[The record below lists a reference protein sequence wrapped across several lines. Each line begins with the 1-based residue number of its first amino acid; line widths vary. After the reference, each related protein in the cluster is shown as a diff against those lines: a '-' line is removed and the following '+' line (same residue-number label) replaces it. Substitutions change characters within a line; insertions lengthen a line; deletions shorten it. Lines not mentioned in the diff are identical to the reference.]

1 MELDEQSLLEEL
13 FAPRGKTWDTS
24 PTGTTKLL
32 FSTEGG
38 TDCFPETP
46 SPVSPDYAPFE
57 GLSFQP
63 EPIFDCLSEVCC
75 PFGSGFFSAA
85 PDFQTSCTMMTH
97 STISLLAQDN
107 EEIGLIHEEKNS
119 TLYDE
124 QQSNCKVEPGQTVHT
139 PSVFGGAGPCLERK
153 NGRQKKV
160 EGLASKNLMAERRR
174 RKRLNDRLSLL
185 RSIVPKISK
194 MDRTSILG
202 DTIDYVKELL
212 ERIKSLQ
219 QEAKVGTDEL
229 NLLNTLNGVKPN
241 EMLPRNSPKFNVE
254 RREGDTRLE
263 ICCAA
268 KPGLLLSTVST
279 LEALGLEI
287 QQCAVSCF
295 NDFGMRACCS
305 EDKEQRAIIGS
316 EEIKQALLRTAGY
329 GGKCV

>member
-63 EPIFDCLSEVCC
+63 EPIFDCLSE
-75 PFGSGFFSAA
+75 
-85 PDFQTSCTMMTH
+85 
-97 STISLLAQDN
+97 DN

>member
-1 MELDEQSLLEEL
+1 MTE
-13 FAPRGKTWDTS
+13 
-24 PTGTTKLL
+24 LL

-46 SPVSPDYAPFE
+46 SPVSPNYAPFE
-57 GLSFQP
+57 GLSFQA

-85 PDFQTSCTMMTH
+85 PDFQPSCTMMTH
-97 STISLLAQDN
+97 STISLSAQDN
-107 EEIGLIHEEKNS
+107 EEIGVIHEEKHG

-124 QQSNCKVEPGQTVHT
+124 QKSNCKLEPGQTVPT
-139 PSVFGGAGPCLERK
+139 PSVFGGAGPCLEGK
-153 NGRQKKV
+153 NGRLRKV
-160 EGLASKNLMAERRR
+160 EGLPSKNLMAERRR

-202 DTIDYVKELL
+202 DTIDYIKELL
-212 ERIKSLQ
+212 ERIKSLK
-219 QEAKVGTDEL
+219 EETKVVIDQP
-229 NLLNTLNGVKPN
+229 NLLDTFSGVNPN
-241 EMLPRNSPKFNVE
+241 EMLPRNSPKFDVE
-254 RREGDTRLE
+254 RREGDTRIE

-268 KPGLLLSTVST
+268 KPGLLLSAVST

-295 NDFGMRACCS
+295 SDFGMRACCS
-305 EDKEQRAIIGS
+305 GDKEQRAIIGS